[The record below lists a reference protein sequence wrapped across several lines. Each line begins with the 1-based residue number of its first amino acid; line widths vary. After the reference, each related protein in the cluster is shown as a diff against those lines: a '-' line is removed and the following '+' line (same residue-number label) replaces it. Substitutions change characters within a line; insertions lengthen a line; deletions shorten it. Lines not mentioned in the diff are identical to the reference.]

1 MQRLHMTGREHL
13 SKRGE
18 ACRLSS
24 LPSPEGTSSFHENP
38 NRPFEMREIV

>member
-18 ACRLSS
+18 V
-24 LPSPEGTSSFHENP
+24 SPLFPRPVSGKGFLLHVNP
-38 NRPFEMREIV
+38 NRPFEMT